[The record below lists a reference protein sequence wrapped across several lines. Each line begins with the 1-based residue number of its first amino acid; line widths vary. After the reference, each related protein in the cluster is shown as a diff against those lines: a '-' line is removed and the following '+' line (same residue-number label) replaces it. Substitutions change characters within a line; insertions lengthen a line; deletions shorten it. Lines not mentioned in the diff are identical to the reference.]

1 MQQDFLLATA
11 STGHWTLQWLTMP
24 WRENEW
30 VWNAVAAV
38 GMFMFF
44 TRFLVQW
51 LYSEHKKE
59 SKVPTIFWWQSLL
72 GALLMLL
79 YALRQRDLW
88 FTLGYVFT
96 FIPYSRNLVL
106 MYRKRRAERL
116 AAPGFPVL
124 PSDQ

>member
-1 MQQDFLLATA
+1 MQHDFLLAAA
-11 STGHWTLQWLTMP
+11 STGHPALQWLSMP
-24 WRENEW
+24 LRDNEW
-30 VWNAVAAV
+30 VWNVIAAV

-51 LYSEHKKE
+51 IYSEKLKE

-88 FTLGYVFT
+88 FTFGYLFT
-96 FIPYSRNLVL
+96 FIPYSRNLIL
-106 MYRKRRAERL
+106 MYRRRHRGE
-116 AAPGFPVL
+116 AAVG
-124 PSDQ
+124 S

>member
-1 MQQDFLLATA
+1 MLHNPFSLAVA
-11 STGHWTLQWLTMP
+11 STGHPALQWLSMP
-24 WRENEW
+24 MRDNEW
-30 VWNAVAAV
+30 LWNVIAAI

-51 LYSEHKKE
+51 VYSEKLKE
-59 SKVPTIFWWQSLL
+59 SKVPAIFWWQSLL

-88 FTLGYVFT
+88 FTLGYLFT

-106 MYRKRRAERL
+106 MYRRRRTAE
-116 AAPGFPVL
+116 AGAHT
-124 PSDQ
+124 

>member
-1 MQQDFLLATA
+1 MLHNPFSLAVA
-11 STGHWTLQWLTMP
+11 STGHPALQWLSMP
-24 WRENEW
+24 MRDNEW
-30 VWNAVAAV
+30 LWNAIAAV

-51 LYSEHKKE
+51 VYSEKLKE
-59 SKVPTIFWWQSLL
+59 SKVPAIFWWQSLL

-88 FTLGYVFT
+88 FTLGYLFT

-106 MYRKRRAERL
+106 MYRRRRTAE
-116 AAPGFPVL
+116 AGAHT
-124 PSDQ
+124 